1 MITQI
6 LLVILCCAAIVQ
18 DIISGK
24 IRNMFNVISAVVAFV
39 CILITREIS
48 MKDSLSGLG
57 FSVLLGMGMWRI
69 GAIRAGDAK
78 FMWTMGILKGWKGFG
93 VSMIYALL
101 AGGIMALGI
110 ILMKKDFKRRILHV
124 WLYLKNM
131 ILFHHMERY
140 EPENKDKF
148 PFAVPLA
155 VGCILDMAVKL

>member
-1 MITQI
+1 
-6 LLVILCCAAIVQ
+6 
-18 DIISGK
+18 
-24 IRNMFNVISAVVAFV
+24 
-39 CILITREIS
+39 
-48 MKDSLSGLG
+48 
-57 FSVLLGMGMWRI
+57 
-69 GAIRAGDAK
+69 
-78 FMWTMGILKGWKGFG
+78 MGILKGWKGFG

>member
-1 MITQI
+1 MTTQI
-6 LLVILCCAAIVQ
+6 LLGILCCAAIAQ

-24 IRNMFNVISAVVAFV
+24 IRNMFNVISAVAAFACV
-39 CILITREIS
+39 LITGEIS

-57 FSVLLGMGMWRI
+57 FSVLLGIGMWRI

-93 VSMIYALL
+93 ASMIYALL

-110 ILMKKDFKRRILHV
+110 ILMKKDFKSRILHI
-124 WLYLKNM
+124 WIYLKNM

-140 EPENKDKF
+140 ESENEKYT
-148 PFAVPLA
+148 L
-155 VGCILDMAVKL
+155 

>member
-78 FMWTMGILKGWKGFG
+78 VHVDYGNSEGMEGI
-93 VSMIYALL
+93 
-101 AGGIMALGI
+101 
-110 ILMKKDFKRRILHV
+110 RR
-124 WLYLKNM
+124 
-131 ILFHHMERY
+131 
-140 EPENKDKF
+140 
-148 PFAVPLA
+148 
-155 VGCILDMAVKL
+155 